1 MTARRTPFHPDPSL
15 LGRLGGAGG
24 VHRLIDAFYDAI
36 AADGELKPLF
46 HDFHLRQGRERVKEF
61 FVEWL
66 GGPPGYSRTAR
77 TGMRRFHGHLFI
89 TPGLSERW
97 LDHFGGALRQV
108 GAPADAA
115 AEVMAALR
123 RLAGHVVNDLEERRP
138 LIPRDLRC
146 VRSRLFREPVARIAA
161 DDLPGLKAAHED
173 DPLLPKISGPGGRT
187 LLWEAAWRGRLEI
200 ARFLL
205 DRGSD
210 PCEPGLSSTASR
222 LDAVGADLMLTP
234 LCAALWRGHRET
246 ADLLTSHGVRID
258 VHTAAFLGDLDELRR
273 LLDADPGRV
282 HETQGAE
289 DVWPVTPL
297 AHAVGAGRAGAAE
310 LLLSRGAEVRPHSRG
325 LLDRAARIR
334 RADLVKLLID
344 HGADPSQV
352 IPGPWVVDGAIA
364 GLLAAGAANIGDSRW
379 VRLSCSADI
388 RSRSGGA
395 SLARAFLDFGADV
408 NAPQADGRYPLHA
421 AAKAGFLETME
432 LFLDRGARVD
442 ARDRQGETPLH
453 HILKGGLG
461 ADVIA
466 AMQLLLE
473 AGADIDAAGDP
484 GATVLHRAAARRD
497 ADAVAFLLL
506 EGADTSRRDR
516 RGRTPLDTLLAG
528 RGRPEPSLVRLL
540 TGFGSARAA

>member
-1 MTARRTPFHPDPSL
+1 MSSPRTPFHPDPAL
-15 LGRLGGAGG
+15 LPRLGGDEG
-24 VHRLIDAFYDAI
+24 VNRLIDAFYDSI
-36 AADGELKPLF
+36 AGDPELKPLF
-46 HDFHLRQGRERVKEF
+46 HDFHLNRGRERVKEF

-77 TGMRRFHGHLFI
+77 NGMRRFHGHLFI
-89 TPGLSERW
+89 TPGHSRRW
-97 LDHFGGALRQV
+97 LEHFEGALRQV
-108 GAPADAA
+108 DAPADAA

-123 RLAGHVVNDLEERRP
+123 RLAGHVVNDHEERRP
-138 LIPRDLRC
+138 LMPRDLRC
-146 VRSRLFREPVARIAA
+146 VRSRLFREPVAGIAA
-161 DDLPGLKAAHED
+161 DDLPGLKAALEG
-173 DPLLPKISGPGGRT
+173 DPLLPRISGPGGRT

-200 ARFLL
+200 ARWLL
-205 DRGSD
+205 DQGAD
-210 PCEPGLSSTASR
+210 PREPGLTSTASR
-222 LDAVGADLMLTP
+222 LDAVGADLMVTP

-246 ADLLTSHGVRID
+246 ADLLMSRGARID
-258 VHTAAFLGDLDELRR
+258 VHTAAFLGDLDELGR
-273 LLDADPGRV
+273 LIDADPARV
-282 HETQGAE
+282 HETQRAE

-297 AHAVGAGRAGAAE
+297 AHAVGAGRTGAVE
-310 LLLSRGAEVRPHSRG
+310 LLLARGAEVRPHSRG

-344 HGADPSQV
+344 HGADPAEV
-352 IPGPWVVDGAIA
+352 IPGPWVADPAIA
-364 GLLAAGAANIGDSRW
+364 RLLAAAAANIGDSRW

-395 SLARAFLDFGADV
+395 GLARAFLDFGADV
-408 NAPQADGRYPLHA
+408 NVPQANGRYPLHA

-453 HILKGGLG
+453 HTLKGGRG

-473 AGADIDAAGDP
+473 AGADIDAAGGS
-484 GATVLHRAAARRD
+484 GATVLHRAASRRD
-497 ADAVAFLLL
+497 ADVVALLLL
-506 EGADTSRRDR
+506 EGADPTRPDR
-516 RGRTPLDTLLAG
+516 RGRTPIDALLAG
-528 RGRPEPSLVRLL
+528 RGTPEPALVRLL

>member
-1 MTARRTPFHPDPSL
+1 MTSPRTPFHPDPSL
-15 LGRLGGAGG
+15 LGRLGGADG
-24 VHRLIDAFYDAI
+24 VHRLIDAFYDSI
-36 AADGELKPLF
+36 SADGELKPLF

-66 GGPPGYSRTAR
+66 GGPTGYSRTAR

-89 TPGLSERW
+89 TPGLSGRW
-97 LDHFGGALRQV
+97 LDHFDGALRQV

-138 LIPRDLRC
+138 LMPRDLRC
-146 VRSRLFREPVARIAA
+146 VRSRLFREPVARISA
-161 DDLPGLKAAHED
+161 DDLPGLKAALES
-173 DPLLPKISGPGGRT
+173 DPLLPRISGPGGRT

-205 DRGSD
+205 DQGSD
-210 PCEPGLSSTASR
+210 PREPGLSSTSSR

-234 LCAALWRGHRET
+234 LCAALWRGHQET
-246 ADLLTSHGVRID
+246 ADLLREHGARVD
-258 VHTAAFLGDLDELRR
+258 VHTAAFLGDAEALRR
-273 LLDADPGRV
+273 LLDLDPARV
-282 HETQGAE
+282 HETQRAE

-297 AHAVGAGRAGAAE
+297 AHAVGAGRGEAVE
-310 LLLSRGAEVRPHSRG
+310 LLLARGAEVRPHSRG

-334 RADLVKLLID
+334 RADLVELLID
-344 HGADPSQV
+344 HGADPAQV
-352 IPGPWVVDGAIA
+352 IPGPWVADPAI
-364 GLLAAGAANIGDSRW
+364 GRLLAASAANMGDSRW

-388 RSRSGGA
+388 RSRRGGA
-395 SLARAFLDFGADV
+395 ALARAFLDFGADV
-408 NAPQADGRYPLHA
+408 NSEQKDGRYPLHA
-421 AAKAGFLETME
+421 AAKAGFLETMA

-453 HILKGGLG
+453 HTLKGGRG

-473 AGADIDAAGDP
+473 AGADIDAAG
-484 GATVLHRAAARRD
+484 GSGLTVLHRAAARRD

-506 EGADTSRRDR
+506 EGADPSRPDR
-516 RGRTPLDTLLAG
+516 RGRTPLDALIAG
-528 RGRPEPSLVRLL
+528 RGRPEPALVRLL

>member
-1 MTARRTPFHPDPSL
+1 
-15 LGRLGGAGG
+15 
-24 VHRLIDAFYDAI
+24 
-36 AADGELKPLF
+36 
-46 HDFHLRQGRERVKEF
+46 
-61 FVEWL
+61 
-66 GGPPGYSRTAR
+66 
-77 TGMRRFHGHLFI
+77 MRRFHGHLFI
-89 TPGLSERW
+89 TPGLSGRW
-97 LDHFGGALRQV
+97 LEHFDGALRQV

-115 AEVMAALR
+115 GEVMAALR

-138 LIPRDLRC
+138 LMPRDLRC

-161 DDLPGLKAAHED
+161 DDLPGLKAALEG
-173 DPLLPKISGPGGRT
+173 DPLLPRISGPGGRT

-200 ARFLL
+200 SRFLL
-205 DRGSD
+205 DQGAD
-210 PCEPGLSSTASR
+210 PREPGLSSTSSR

-234 LCAALWRGHRET
+234 LCAALWRGHPET
-246 ADLLTSHGVRID
+246 ADLLISRGARVD
-258 VHTAAFLGDLDELRR
+258 VHTAAFLGDAEALRR
-273 LLDADPGRV
+273 LLDADPARV
-282 HETQGAE
+282 HETQPAE

-297 AHAVGAGRAGAAE
+297 AHAVGAGRAEAVE
-310 LLLSRGAEVRPHSRG
+310 LLLARGAEVRPHSRG

-334 RADLVKLLID
+334 RADLVELLID
-344 HGADPSQV
+344 HGADPAQV
-352 IPGPWVVDGAIA
+352 IPGPWVADPAIA
-364 GLLAAGAANIGDSRW
+364 RLLAASAANMGDSRW

-388 RSRSGGA
+388 RSRGRGA
-395 SLARAFLDFGADV
+395 DLARAFLDLGADV
-408 NAPQADGRYPLHA
+408 NAVQKDGRCPLHA
-421 AAKAGFLETME
+421 AAKAGFLETMA

-453 HILKGGLG
+453 HTLKGGRG

-506 EGADTSRRDR
+506 EGADPTRPDR
-516 RGRTPLDTLLAG
+516 RGRTPLDALLAG
-528 RGRPEPSLVRLL
+528 RGRPEPALVRLL

>member
-1 MTARRTPFHPDPSL
+1 MPAPRTPFHPDPSL
-15 LGRLGGAGG
+15 LPRLGGAGG

-36 AADGELKPLF
+36 AVDSELKPLF

-66 GGPPGYSRTAR
+66 GGPPGYSRTVR

-89 TPGLSERW
+89 TPGLSGRW
-97 LDHFGGALRQV
+97 LEHFDGALRQV

-115 AEVMAALR
+115 GEVMAALR

-138 LIPRDLRC
+138 LMPRDLRC

-161 DDLPGLKAAHED
+161 DDLPGLEAALEG
-173 DPLLPKISGPGGRT
+173 DPLLPRISGPGGRT

-205 DRGSD
+205 DRGAD
-210 PCEPGLSSTASR
+210 PREPGLSSTASR

-234 LCAALWRGHRET
+234 LCAALWRGHRQT
-246 ADLLTSHGVRID
+246 ADLLRERGARVD
-258 VHTAAFLGDLDELRR
+258 VHTAAFLGDAEALRR
-273 LLDADPGRV
+273 LLDADPARV
-282 HETQGAE
+282 HETQRAE

-297 AHAVGAGRAGAAE
+297 AHAVGAGRARAVE
-310 LLLSRGAEVRPHSRG
+310 LLLARGAEVRPHSRG
-325 LLDRAARIR
+325 LLDRAARIG
-334 RADLVKLLID
+334 RADLVELLID
-344 HGADPSQV
+344 HGADPAQV
-352 IPGPWVVDGAIA
+352 IPGPWVADPDIA
-364 GLLAAGAANIGDSRW
+364 RLLAASAANMGNSRW

-388 RSRSGGA
+388 RSRRGGA
-395 SLARAFLDFGADV
+395 ELARAFLDFGADV
-408 NAPQADGRYPLHA
+408 NSVQKDGRYPLHA

-453 HILKGGLG
+453 HTLKGGRG

-473 AGADIDAAGDP
+473 AGADIDAAGNA

-497 ADAVAFLLL
+497 GDAVAFLLL
-506 EGADTSRRDR
+506 EGADPTRPDR
-516 RGRTPLDTLLAG
+516 RGRTPLDALLAG
-528 RGRPEPSLVRLL
+528 RGRPEPALVRLL
-540 TGFGSARAA
+540 TGFSSARAA